1 MARPGEYLSR
11 EGDSVTVTVLLFASF
26 ADVLGRSRMEIT
38 IPLGATVGDMV
49 TQVRAAA
56 ADRLPP
62 TPLVAVN
69 EEYARYDRVL
79 VPGDEL
85 ALIPPVAGG

>member
-1 MARPGEYLSR
+1 
-11 EGDSVTVTVLLFASF
+11 VTVTVLLFASF
-26 ADVLGRSRMEIT
+26 ADVLGHSRIEIT
-38 IPLGATVGDMV
+38 IPPGATVGETV
-49 TQVRAAA
+49 AQVRAAA
-56 ADRLPP
+56 ADRLPS

>member
-1 MARPGEYLSR
+1 M
-11 EGDSVTVTVLLFASF
+11 TVTVLLFASF
-26 ADVLGRSRMEIT
+26 ADVLGTSRMDVT
-38 IPLGATVGDMV
+38 VPAGATVGDTV
-49 TQVRAAA
+49 AQVHAAA
-56 ADRLPP
+56 AYRLPP

-79 VPGDEL
+79 APGDEL

>member
-1 MARPGEYLSR
+1 
-11 EGDSVTVTVLLFASF
+11 VTVTVLLFASF
-26 ADVLGRSRMEIT
+26 ADILGRSRLEIT
-38 IPLGATVGDMV
+38 IPPGATVGDTV
-49 TQVRAAA
+49 AQVRAAA

-62 TPLVAVN
+62 APMVAVN

>member
-1 MARPGEYLSR
+1 
-11 EGDSVTVTVLLFASF
+11 VTVTVLLFASF
-26 ADVLGRSRMEIT
+26 ADVLGRSRIEIT
-38 IPLGATVGDMV
+38 IPPGATVGETV
-49 TQVRAAA
+49 AQVRAAA
-56 ADRLPP
+56 ADRLPS